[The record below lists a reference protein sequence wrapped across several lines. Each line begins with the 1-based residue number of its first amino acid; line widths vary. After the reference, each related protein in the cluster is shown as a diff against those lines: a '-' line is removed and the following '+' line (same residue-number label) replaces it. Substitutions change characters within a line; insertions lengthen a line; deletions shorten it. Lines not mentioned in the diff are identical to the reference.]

1 MKEGSAMAQA
11 TLRILP
17 VSTLFLLFAAIS
29 SLASAQAQQVYRYVE
44 PDGRVVYSDKPP
56 PANAKNAQTKRLSG
70 NRIDTGELSYTSQ
83 LAQER
88 YPVTFFTFDCGEV
101 CQSAEALLNK
111 RGVPHTK
118 VNVGEGAGA
127 EQLKRLT
134 GALDAPVLQVGED
147 VARGFNEVKW
157 QALLDQAGYPKT
169 PPPRRAPALISRGP
183 QAAEK
188 AGSAAPAAP
197 GAPTTPTTVPAEPT
211 GTYPR

>member
-1 MKEGSAMAQA
+1 MAQA

-17 VSTLFLLFAAIS
+17 VSTLFLLLAVVS
-29 SLASAQAQQVYRYVE
+29 SMTSAQTQQVYRYVE

-101 CQSAEALLNK
+101 CQNAEGLLNR

-147 VARGFNEVKW
+147 
-157 QALLDQAGYPKT
+157 
-169 PPPRRAPALISRGP
+169 RRARLQRSQVAGAARSGRLSQDAVAAPQPRDRLPRTADTEKTAPATT
-183 QAAEK
+183 
-188 AGSAAPAAP
+188 AAPAAGP
-197 GAPTTPTTVPAEPT
+197 TVPAEPT
-211 GTYPR
+211 GTYPK

>member
-1 MKEGSAMAQA
+1 MKEGGVMAQVM
-11 TLRILP
+11 LRILP
-17 VSTLFLLFAAIS
+17 VSILFLLLAAVS
-29 SLASAQAQQVYRYVE
+29 SLASAQTSQVYRYVE

-56 PANAKNAQTKRLSG
+56 PPNARNAQTKLLTG
-70 NRIDTGELSYTSQ
+70 NRIETGELSYTSQ

-101 CQSAEALLNK
+101 CQNAEGLLNR

-118 VNVGEGAGA
+118 VNVSDGAGA

-169 PPPRRAPALISRGP
+169 PLPRRGPAVAPPGGPRTPEKSAPA
-183 QAAEK
+183 AT
-188 AGSAAPAAP
+188 AAPAAGP
-197 GAPTTPTTVPAEPT
+197 TVPAEPT